1 MIEQEGKIIGLNHF
15 ESNFMWWTM
24 EDKYNKKNMFT
35 RLNKEVVTTNDDDY
49 INADEVVDVR

>member
-1 MIEQEGKIIGLNHF
+1 MIEKEGKIIGLNHF